1 MVNIMLQP
9 ISWIV
14 LELDLVTLML
24 VVVPS
29 FHQHLF
35 PAEFQLDPS
44 GRFETV
50 KVYLHVLFGSCKIF
64 PASVSWGPI
73 YEISYVYH
81 TIILSLSSDRLTIV
95 TYNEVKFLLKVS

>member
-1 MVNIMLQP
+1 
-9 ISWIV
+9 
-14 LELDLVTLML
+14 ML

-64 PASVSWGPI
+64 SASVSWGPI

-81 TIILSLSSDRLTIV
+81 TIILSLSKDRLTIV
-95 TYNEVKFLLKVS
+95 TYNKVKFLLKIS